1 MYIQPNTNIR
11 LLSNC
16 PIDNTYSDTL
26 YFSNTTA
33 QYNYFSGLTKYNL
46 SQNSYTR
53 HSNGIIRVPFNCENL
68 YDCNYCMFQNASFG
82 QKWFYAFINNVEYVN
97 DNLSLVYFEIDVMQS
112 WFFDYT
118 LMESFVAREHTET
131 DYIGDNLVPES
142 VELGEYIMKDFM
154 GTGHLQSYSI
164 IVASTFNTNLDD
176 TSGAYYSGIY
186 SGVTLLAFTN
196 ADDANDFLL
205 KATAANLSDGIV
217 GVYMVPS
224 DFIRP
229 AGQSVASYSLSFD
242 KNYGSLGGGYVPKN
256 NKLFTYP
263 YNFLYCTDLNGNSAE
278 FRYEDFS
285 SSDCEFNLSGDMSPN
300 MSIILTPQN
309 YKGVLGNYNEKMVIS
324 GFPQCSF
331 NIDSYKAYMAQ
342 NSVTTEGNI
351 AGGFV
356 ASALAIA
363 GAVATGGALAPLAV
377 GAVGNFAGT
386 IASYVSGS
394 VKAQSMPNQARG
406 GGGSSALVANHIKDF
421 AFAHM
426 CIKSEFAQIID
437 DYFDLFGYATNKV
450 KVPNRNARPHW
461 TYTKTVG
468 CKAVGSVPSDD
479 MRKIKSIYDAGI
491 TFWMSGLEVGQYYLD
506 NRASERG

>member
-1 MYIQPNTNIR
+1 MYVQPNTNIR

-26 YFSNTTA
+26 YFSNTA
-33 QYNYFSGLTKYNL
+33 SQYNYFSGLTKYNL

-82 QKWFYAFINNVEYVN
+82 QKWFYAFITNVEYVN
-97 DNLSLVYFEIDVMQS
+97 DNLSLVYFEIDVMQT
-112 WFFDYT
+112 WFFDYS
-118 LMESFVAREHTET
+118 LRDCFVAREHSET
-131 DYIGDNLVPES
+131 DYIGENLVPES

-154 GTGHLQSYSI
+154 GTGHLQSYA
-164 IVASTFNTNLDD
+164 IVVAATFNTNLEDA
-176 TSGAYYSGIY
+176 SGEFYSGIY
-186 SGVTLLAFTN
+186 SGVNLLAFQN
-196 ADDANDFLL
+196 ANDANDFLL
-205 KATAANLSDGIV
+205 RATEGNLADGIV
-217 GVYMVPS
+217 GVYMVPT
-224 DFIRP
+224 DFARP
-229 AGQSVASYSLSFD
+229 SGQPVASYNISFD
-242 KNYGSLGGGYVPKN
+242 KNYSSLGGAYVPKN

-263 YNFLYCTDLNGNSAE
+263 YNFLYCTDLNGNSSE

-285 SSDCEFNLSGDMSPN
+285 TATCNFNITGDMSPN
-300 MSIILTPQN
+300 MSIVLCPQN
-309 YKGVLGNYNEKMVIS
+309 YKGVLGNYNEKMVMS

-342 NSVTTEGNI
+342 NSVTAEGNL

-356 ASALAIA
+356 SSALSIA

-377 GAVGNFAGT
+377 GAVGNLAGT

-406 GGGSSALVANHIKDF
+406 GGGSTALVANGIKDF
-421 AFAHM
+421 AFSHM
-426 CIKSEFAQIID
+426 CIKSEFAEIID

-450 KVPNRNARPHW
+450 KVPNRNVRPHW

-479 MRKIKSIYDAGI
+479 MATIKKIYDAGI
-491 TFWMSGLEVGQYYLD
+491 TFWINGSEVGQYYLD
-506 NRASERG
+506 NRPLERD